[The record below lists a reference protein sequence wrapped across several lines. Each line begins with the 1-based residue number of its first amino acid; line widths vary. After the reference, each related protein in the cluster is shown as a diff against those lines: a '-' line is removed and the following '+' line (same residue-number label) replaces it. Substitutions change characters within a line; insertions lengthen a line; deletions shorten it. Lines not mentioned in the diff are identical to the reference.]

1 MTILVDEHEPPEL
14 LKLIKQS
21 VPAVFHP
28 LNRLHK
34 SDYLFQNYE
43 GKTFQYSRKQA
54 AELVGDID
62 EAERQI
68 ADYYNQAD
76 YNFQIV
82 EGWISPLPIK
92 GIDIKD
98 FSKMKPASIR
108 ELGQKLYCYPVQP
121 NGHIEHGHSFST
133 ISSSILYAW
142 EHRLIM
148 CGVPTIYTINWCET
162 ARRLVIEYKNE
173 QKPPENHKTLQ
184 RVIVPRASVMDETRM
199 SSDERNE
206 YRLMKS
212 LIFLS
217 DAYKIGVGEKRAKA
231 LAKEY
236 INLMDIAMASPEQVA
251 SVENMGI
258 ATARKLLKALGR
270 TI

>member
-1 MTILVDEHEPPEL
+1 MILVDEHEPL
-14 LKLIKQS
+14 DILKLIKQS
-21 VPAVFHP
+21 APAQFHP
-28 LNRLHK
+28 LNRAHR
-34 SDYLFQNYE
+34 SDYFFQNFE

-54 AELVGDID
+54 GELIGDMD

-92 GIDIKD
+92 GIEIKD
-98 FSKMKPASIR
+98 HSAVRASIR
-108 ELGQKLYCYPVQP
+108 ELGQKLYCYHIQP
-121 NGHIEHGHSFST
+121 NGKVDVGHSFST
-133 ISSSILYAW
+133 ASISMLYAW
-142 EHRLIM
+142 EHRLSM
-148 CGVPTIYTINWCET
+148 CGVQTFYTLNWVET

-173 QKPPENHKTLQ
+173 LKPPEEHTTLR
-184 RVIVPRASVMDETRM
+184 RVIVPRAPVVDEKKMT
-199 SSDERNE
+199 DAERSE
-206 YRLMKS
+206 YRLMKA

-217 DAYKIGVGEKRAKA
+217 DAYKIGVGEKRARA

-236 INLMDIAMASPEQVA
+236 VNLMDIACATPEQLA
-251 SVENMGI
+251 SCENMGA
-258 ATARKLLKALGR
+258 ATAKKLLAALGR